1 MRLTQVRRKHL
12 LALIG
17 AVSVLAVVVAP
28 LAMAKDGDVIRSG
41 SCSAASDWK
50 LKLSREDGRIEV
62 EFEVDQ
68 NKVGDTWR
76 VAMRRDG
83 VVFFRGERVTK
94 APSGSFEVRRAISNS
109 AGSDTV
115 VARAV
120 NLSTD
125 EVCRGSATANF

>member
-17 AVSVLAVVVAP
+17 AVSVLAMVVAP